1 MIDGPAKLSRRAL
14 MVAGGGMAIGTA
26 APLRAGMPTGETPA
40 PEAEAC
46 FLMPDVVDGP
56 YYVSKAIPRRDIA
69 QGRPGIA
76 LDMKVRIVDTACRPI
91 VGARVDSWQ
100 ADAQGIYSGY
110 AQQGDDLQ
118 ASTIGQDYLRGT
130 QMTDVD
136 GWVLFQSIF
145 PGWYRG
151 RTAHVH
157 FKIYIGGRTRL
168 TAQMYFPD
176 ALNEFIYTQVPGYTR
191 ALTRDTVNV
200 ADWILAE
207 GTHRSMANIR
217 EEADRYVASITFGV
231 DPMATPA
238 PSEMPP
244 MPGGTVGKP
253 PGAPPPPSTRT
264 LAGAERI
271 DALIPSPAALT
282 RPRPAKSGSRPK

>member
-191 ALTRDTVNV
+191 SAIRDTLNV
-200 ADWILAE
+200 TDWILADASRA
-207 GTHRSMANIR
+207 TLAQIK
-217 EEADRYVASITFGV
+217 EEADRYIASIIYGV
-231 DPMATPA
+231 NPLATPA
-238 PSEMPP
+238 PSEKMPCP
-244 MPGGTVGKP
+244 IEGLCVPNPNT
-253 PGAPPPPSTRT
+253 PPPTDQRV
-264 LAGAERI
+264 A
-271 DALIPSPAALT
+271 ALIPSAVNAA
-282 RPRPAKSGSRPK
+282 RPRAQKPALPPR

>member
-1 MIDGPAKLSRRAL
+1 MIDDPQLSRRAL
-14 MVAGGGMAIGTA
+14 MVAGGGLAIGTGA
-26 APLRAGMPTGETPA
+26 ALRARMPDGRIPSPEGET
-40 PEAEAC
+40 C

-56 YYVSKAIPRRDIA
+56 YYMAKALARRDIA
-69 QGRPGIA
+69 QGRAGIA
-76 LDMKVRIVDTACRPI
+76 LDMKVRIVDAACRPI
-91 VGARVDSWQ
+91 AGARVDTWQ

-110 AQQGDDLQ
+110 ARQGDDLQ

-130 QMTDVD
+130 QLTHAD

-157 FKIYIGGRTRL
+157 FKIYIGGHTRL

-207 GTHRSMANIR
+207 GTHGSMANIR
-217 EEADRYVASITFGV
+217 EETDRYVSSITFGV
-231 DPMATPA
+231 DSMATPA

-244 MPGGTVGKP
+244 MPGGAMGKP
-253 PGAPPPPSTRT
+253 AGAPPPSTRA
-264 LAGAERI
+264 LVGAERI
-271 DALIPSPAALT
+271 DALIPSPATLT
-282 RPRPAKSGSRPK
+282 RPRPATPGSRPK